1 MNLEAELE
9 GGISSKLFPNDSSD
23 HSEEALDAMAPP
35 TVLAMLSVLVFII
48 LLVMV
53 LVLLFLSEL
62 VLILIFI
69 LVLVF
74 VSVNILCYC
83 VVLFVL

>member
-48 LLVMV
+48 LLVI
-53 LVLLFLSEL
+53 VLLLFFLS
-62 VLILIFI
+62 VWIFI
-69 LVLVF
+69 LVLVS
-74 VSVNILCYC
+74 VSVTILCYC

>member
-35 TVLAMLSVLVFII
+35 TVLAMSSVLLLII

-53 LVLLFLSEL
+53 LLLLFIICISIDIYIGVSIRIGNYFVLL
-62 VLILIFI
+62 
-69 LVLVF
+69 
-74 VSVNILCYC
+74 C